1 LVFWLG
7 IRLGLLIAGSSGR
20 GSGELGLGVD
30 EAERMRLCIEVVDN
44 VGVYLMHVQAER
56 FNSVQL

>member
-1 LVFWLG
+1 M
-7 IRLGLLIAGSSGR
+7 GLLIAGSSGR